1 MWREGFRS
9 ARPHLRS
16 CRGLPPRSAQDGQEL
31 SGTPSP
37 RRWGSLQVKPPPL
50 CPRNGGKPTRHL
62 LFFVSIRKLQY
73 ETALLMHLLRH
84 HNMEVL
90 SYKRFTP
97 HCLKSLVLRTWGTG
111 RSFGCLR
118 RVGGTPR
125 RNSECQA
132 GCAPGGYLP
141 HGVVEW
147 RLRRRAGEVGT
158 RGVLPG
164 AEGNPWQQTPD
175 LDVLQT
181 GGWILP
187 AFRPGGVLVG
197 VLLGAG
203 TTTGWRASL
212 TS

>member
-158 RGVLPG
+158 RGFYQAPRATHG
-164 AEGNPWQQTPD
+164 SRRRTSTCYRPAGGSCPHSAPAECWLAFFWAPAQQ
-175 LDVLQT
+175 L
-181 GGWILP
+181 
-187 AFRPGGVLVG
+187 AGV
-197 VLLGAG
+197 
-203 TTTGWRASL
+203 RY
-212 TS
+212 